1 MTRQH
6 LACAGRSQAG
16 SLRYLN
22 CAVHRSILNTALL
35 CTLFLHPA
43 SAQFNPSLLQNH
55 SYWSG
60 GKAEF
65 NIYDAQI
72 VREGQPRPGEV
83 LHILV
88 REPFDP
94 KQFVRPGDP
103 KRPETIAVL
112 KLNQILH
119 VPTGLSVSQQMH
131 TSFWRVD
138 DARLWKFSLTS
149 NDSVGNTYKEGRRA
163 GEQFSYEFRT
173 YWDGMA
179 EGKEN
184 IILPANGVFYD
195 ELALRVR
202 LIDFSKPS
210 GEFEIPLAPT
220 IINSKKDNIIFKAA
234 KVSFTS
240 TARTIDVAVRSEV
253 GTDHFILD
261 RHFPFLLREWTA
273 ADGSRLK
280 LKRSLKVAYENYN
293 KVADRERALADPML
307 RHPD

>member
-1 MTRQH
+1 MLKQRL
-6 LACAGRSQAG
+6 LA
-16 SLRYLN
+16 
-22 CAVHRSILNTALL
+22 VIALL
-35 CTLFLHPA
+35 SVPSAF
-43 SAQFNPSLLQNH
+43 AQFSPSFLQNN
-55 SYWSG
+55 SYWG
-60 GKAEF
+60 DGKAEF

-72 VREGQPRPGEV
+72 VRNGQPRPSEA

-94 KQFVRPGDP
+94 KQFVKSDDA
-103 KRPETIAVL
+103 KRSETIAVL

-131 TSFWRVD
+131 TCFWGIN

-149 NDSVGNTYKEGRRA
+149 NDGVGNTYKEARRS
-163 GEQFSYEFRT
+163 GEQLTYEFRT

-179 EGKEN
+179 DGKEN
-184 IILPANGVFYD
+184 IMVPANGIFYD
-195 ELALRVR
+195 ELPLRVR

-210 GEFEIPLAPT
+210 SEFEIPLAPT
-220 IINSKKDNIIFKAA
+220 TITSKKGNIVFKTA

-240 TARTIDVAVRSEV
+240 TARAIDVTLRSDA

-261 RHFPFLLREWTA
+261 RDFPLLLREWTA
-273 ADGSRLK
+273 ADGSHFK

-293 KVADRERALADPML
+293 KVGDRERALADPML